1 MPIAY
6 QFVRPLRRR
15 FGPNRPEEKM
25 TQDPD
30 PPVVY
35 DEAKLKQLEDDDPGI
50 TWFQTIKQTLPLV
63 NGFRGKVRALSMAA
77 LRLLP

>member
-1 MPIAY
+1 MRSPY
-6 QFVRPLRRR
+6 QFSRPVRRR
-15 FGPNRPEEKM
+15 FGPNRPESEM

-30 PPVVY
+30 LPVVY

>member
-1 MPIAY
+1 MRAPY
-6 QFVRPLRRR
+6 QFSRPVRRR
-15 FGPNRPEEKM
+15 FGPNRPEREM
-25 TQDPD
+25 TQDSD